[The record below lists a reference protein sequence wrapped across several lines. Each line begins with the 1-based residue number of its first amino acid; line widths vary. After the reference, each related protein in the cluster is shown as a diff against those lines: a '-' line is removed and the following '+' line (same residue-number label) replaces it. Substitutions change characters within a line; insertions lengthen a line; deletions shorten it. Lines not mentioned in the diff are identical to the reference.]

1 MGDDSVP
8 LCFTLL
14 PTNLSCCLSASS
26 GPCAFS
32 LPFATCISFVD
43 LSGSKLKGSS
53 LVRNIH
59 VFHSWSFGH
68 PTTFPW
74 TFSKLHNLE
83 KILHL
88 IFLLI
93 KLRIEKYMVFF
104 LISVGFFTSRS
115 WISCSLNKHL
125 NVLFE
130 IKICNMLET
139 N

>member
-1 MGDDSVP
+1 MMTVP

-32 LPFATCISFVD
+32 LAFAFCISLVA
-43 LSGSKLKGSS
+43 LSGGKLKGRP
-53 LVRNIH
+53 LGRNIH
-59 VFHSWSFGH
+59 EFGSWSFGD

-88 IFLLI
+88 IVLLI
-93 KLRIEKYMVFF
+93 KLRIEKYMELKKNCGNFYVHFR
-104 LISVGFFTSRS
+104 SR
-115 WISCSLNKHL
+115 IYFSLNKHV

-130 IKICNMLET
+130 IKICIIMET